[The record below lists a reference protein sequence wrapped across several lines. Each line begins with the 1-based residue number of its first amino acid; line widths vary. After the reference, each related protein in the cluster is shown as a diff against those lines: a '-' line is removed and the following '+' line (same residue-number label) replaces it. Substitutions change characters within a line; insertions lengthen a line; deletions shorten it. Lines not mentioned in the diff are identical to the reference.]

1 MSYKKLLQENNNKD
15 LAESFV
21 FPVKLSAKRQ
31 KSAELQLAEAR
42 QRARDKM
49 TDAEKLTA
57 RLMGLKFRMEDY
69 FRAEKPNNEYS
80 FGYFLK
86 LYIELLNMKRR
97 RLAEEIGIDETLLS
111 QLINQRRMPPDYIPI
126 RLELHSNNSIPAEYW
141 FRIIERDR
149 EGAMLLN
156 KAAMRKKEM
165 KYVTGGISVHL

>member
-1 MSYKKLLQENNNKD
+1 MSYKKLRQEHSPKD

-21 FPVKLSAKRQ
+21 FSVKLSAKQQ
-31 KSAELQLAEAR
+31 KVADLQLAEAR
-42 QRARDKM
+42 QKAGEKM
-49 TDAEKLTA
+49 TAEEKLA
-57 RLMGLKFRMEDY
+57 GRLMGLKFRMEDY
-69 FRAEKPNNEYS
+69 FRAEKPNSEYS

-86 LYIELLNMKRR
+86 LYIELLDMKRR
-97 RLAEEIGIDETLLS
+97 GFAEQIGIDETLLS
-111 QLINQRRMPPDYIPI
+111 QLINQRRTPPEYIPI

-141 FRIIERDR
+141 FRIIEKDR

>member
-1 MSYKKLLQENNNKD
+1 MSYKKLLQEHSPKD

-21 FPVKLSAKRQ
+21 FPLKLSAKQQ
-31 KSAELQLAEAR
+31 KTADLQLTEAR
-42 QRARDKM
+42 QKAREKM
-49 TDAEKLTA
+49 TDAEKLTG
-57 RLMGLKFRMEDY
+57 RLMGLKFQMEGY

-86 LYIELLNMKRR
+86 LYIELLDMKRR
-97 RLAEEIGIDETLLS
+97 GFAEQIGIDETLLS
-111 QLINQRRMPPDYIPI
+111 QLVNQRRTPPEYMPI

-141 FRIIERDR
+141 FRVSEKDR

-165 KYVTGGISVHL
+165 KYVTGGISIHL

>member
-1 MSYKKLLQENNNKD
+1 MSYKKLLQEHSPKD

-21 FPVKLSAKRQ
+21 FPVKLSAKQQR
-31 KSAELQLAEAR
+31 AADLQLAEAR
-42 QRARDKM
+42 QKAREKM
-49 TDAEKLTA
+49 TAEVKLTG

-69 FRAEKPNNEYS
+69 FRAEKPDPEYS

-86 LYIELLNMKRR
+86 LYIELLDMKRR
-97 RLAEEIGIDETLLS
+97 WFAERIGIDETLLS
-111 QLINQRRMPPDYIPI
+111 QLINQRRTPPEYIPI

-141 FRIIERDR
+141 FRVIEKDR
-149 EGAMLLN
+149 EGIMILN

>member
-1 MSYKKLLQENNNKD
+1 MSYKKLLHEHSPKE
-15 LAESFV
+15 LVESFV
-21 FPVKLSAKRQ
+21 FPVKLSAKQQ
-31 KSAELQLAEAR
+31 KAADLQLAEAR
-42 QRARDKM
+42 EKAREKM
-49 TDAEKLTA
+49 TAEEKLTG

-69 FRAEKPNNEYS
+69 FRAEKPNTEYS

-86 LYIELLNMKRR
+86 LYIELLDMKRR
-97 RLAEEIGIDETLLS
+97 GFAEQIGIDETLLS
-111 QLINQRRMPPDYIPI
+111 QFINQRRTPSDYIPI

-141 FRIIERDR
+141 FRVIEKDR

>member
-1 MSYKKLLQENNNKD
+1 MSYKKLLQENSAKD

-21 FPVKLSAKRQ
+21 FPVKLSTKQQ
-31 KSAELQLAEAR
+31 KAADLQLAEAR
-42 QRARDKM
+42 QKVRAKM
-49 TDAEKLTA
+49 TAAEKLTG

-69 FRAEKPNNEYS
+69 FRAEKPNKEHS

-86 LYIELLNMKRR
+86 LYIELLDMKRR
-97 RLAEEIGIDETLLS
+97 GFAEEIGIDETLLS
-111 QLINQRRMPPDYIPI
+111 QLINQRRTPPDYIPI

-141 FRIIERDR
+141 FRVIEKDR

-165 KYVTGGISVHL
+165 RYVTGGISVRL